1 LWYRLAGKATGTP
14 IVFLHGGP
22 GEGSQVFQAYG
33 GPELEKSWRVV
44 YLDQRGA
51 GRSERPKDKSSYSI
65 NIMVDDIERLRKQL
79 GTPRIV
85 LLGHS
90 FGTQLATEYA
100 VKYPSRVQAVVLVA
114 ATPHLLR
121 SLDLQC
127 ERLARRDSDAYARA
141 TQGLRTGSFPRCDT
155 RKAYTGSQAEQ
166 FRLGNLFPDLRIAKI
181 VEELDNAEATRNS
194 GEVAGALF
202 SQGLLQYRFQRA
214 KEIAAPVL
222 LIAGG
227 KDYQAALEPQVEIA
241 AEMARSN
248 FVVHPASGHFLFV
261 DDPVRFTADVNRFL
275 QHVCSNCRSVVP
287 KRLH

>member
-1 LWYRLAGKATGTP
+1 LWYRVAGQATGTP
-14 IVFLHGGP
+14 IIFLHGGP
-22 GEGSQVFQAYG
+22 GEGSQVFQTFG

-51 GRSERPKDKSSYSI
+51 GRAERPKDKSKYSMSI
-65 NIMVDDIERLRKQL
+65 LVDDIERLRQQL
-79 GTPRIV
+79 RVSKIV

-100 VKYPSRVQAVVLVA
+100 VKHPARVHALVLAA

-127 ERLARRDSDAYARA
+127 ERLARLDPAAYLRA
-141 TQGLRTGSFPRCDT
+141 TQGLRTGAFPRCDT
-155 RKAYTGSQAEQ
+155 RKAYTGAEAEQ
-166 FRLGNLFPDLRIAKI
+166 FRVGNLYPDLRIARL
-181 VEELDNAEATRNS
+181 VEALDNAEGARNS

-227 KDYQAALEPQVEIA
+227 KDYQAALDPQVDMA
-241 AEMARSN
+241 AEMRDAH
-248 FVVHPASGHFLFV
+248 FVVHPRGGHFIFV
-261 DDPVRFTADVNRFL
+261 DDPLRFARDVNRFL
-275 QHVCSNCRSVVP
+275 GNLCSDCRSVP
-287 KRLH
+287 PRR